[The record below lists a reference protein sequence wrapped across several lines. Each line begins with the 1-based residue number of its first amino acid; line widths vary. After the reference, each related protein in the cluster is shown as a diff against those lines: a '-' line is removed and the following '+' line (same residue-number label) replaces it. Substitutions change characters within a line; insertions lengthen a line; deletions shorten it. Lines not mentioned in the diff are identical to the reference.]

1 MSKNIIK
8 LELSMSDYGVIYN
21 TLINERNQKLK
32 NGMSTEVIDDCCIIH
47 YNSCRDKDK
56 MEQLISKLREES
68 NIKNYIIDLR
78 YNGGGNSSVIKP
90 LIN

>member
-32 NGMSTEVIDDCCIIH
+32 NGMSTEVIDDV
-47 YNSCRDKDK
+47 
-56 MEQLISKLREES
+56 LIK
-68 NIKNYIIDLR
+68 IID
-78 YNGGGNSSVIKP
+78 SKP
-90 LIN
+90 KEKKEKKNRETR

>member
-32 NGMSTEVIDDCCIIH
+32 NAMSTEVIDDV
-47 YNSCRDKDK
+47 
-56 MEQLISKLREES
+56 LIK
-68 NIKNYIIDLR
+68 IID
-78 YNGGGNSSVIKP
+78 SKP
-90 LIN
+90 KEKKERKNRETR

>member
-32 NGMSTEVIDDCCIIH
+32 NGMSTEVIDDV
-47 YNSCRDKDK
+47 
-56 MEQLISKLREES
+56 LIK
-68 NIKNYIIDLR
+68 IID
-78 YNGGGNSSVIKP
+78 SKP
-90 LIN
+90 KEKKEKKKRETR

>member
-32 NGMSTEVIDDCCIIH
+32 NGMSTEVIDDV
-47 YNSCRDKDK
+47 
-56 MEQLISKLREES
+56 LIK
-68 NIKNYIIDLR
+68 IIDSKTKEKKER
-78 YNGGGNSSVIKP
+78 KNRETR
-90 LIN
+90 

>member
-32 NGMSTEVIDDCCIIH
+32 NGMSTEVIDDV
-47 YNSCRDKDK
+47 
-56 MEQLISKLREES
+56 LIK
-68 NIKNYIIDLR
+68 IID
-78 YNGGGNSSVIKP
+78 SKP
-90 LIN
+90 KEQKERKNRETR

>member
-32 NGMSTEVIDDCCIIH
+32 NGMSTEVIDDV
-47 YNSCRDKDK
+47 
-56 MEQLISKLREES
+56 LIK
-68 NIKNYIIDLR
+68 IID
-78 YNGGGNSSVIKP
+78 SKP
-90 LIN
+90 KEKKERKNRETR

>member
-32 NGMSTEVIDDCCIIH
+32 NGMSTEVIDDV
-47 YNSCRDKDK
+47 
-56 MEQLISKLREES
+56 LIK
-68 NIKNYIIDLR
+68 IID
-78 YNGGGNSSVIKP
+78 SKP
-90 LIN
+90 KVKKERKNRETR